1 MAPQVN
7 PSQDSQRQSQNKQV
21 EQRFDGVLSKLV
33 APAITHALDLAGFGP
48 GCAAVR
54 AVFLENPSIFDGIVP
69 ANGTNLPSLKS
80 LLADAAIADKTSALA
95 A

>member
-1 MAPQVN
+1 MARQVN
-7 PSQDSQRQSQNKQV
+7 PSQDRQSQSQNRQG
-21 EQRFDGVLSKLV
+21 EQRFDSGLSKLV
-33 APAITHALDLAGFGP
+33 APALTHALHLAGFGA

-69 ANGTNLPSLKS
+69 ANGTNLPSVKS
-80 LLADAAIADKTSALA
+80 LLADAAIAEKSSALA